1 MSPGHAPL
9 DPALL
14 GLVGLALLVLLH
26 VGVQGLALKT
36 AAGTAWSVG
45 PRDTPATLAPL
56 HGRLR
61 RALDNLLESAPVFV
75 ALAVVAHLADRV
87 GPPVA
92 AGIALFL
99 AGRLAFLP
107 AYASGVPWLRTVFW
121 YVAGIGLLLMFIG
134 VLWP

>member
-1 MSPGHAPL
+1 MSGAL

-26 VGVQGLALKT
+26 IGVQGLALKS

-45 PRDTPATLAPL
+45 PRDAPVALAPV

-61 RALDNLLESAPVFV
+61 RALANLLETAPVFL
-75 ALAVVAHLADRV
+75 ALALVAHLADRV
-87 GPPVA
+87 GPLVQ

-99 AGRLAFLP
+99 VGRLAFLP
-107 AYASGVPWLRTVFW
+107 AYASGLPWLRTGCW
-121 YVAGIGLLLMFIG
+121 HVAGIGLVLMLVG